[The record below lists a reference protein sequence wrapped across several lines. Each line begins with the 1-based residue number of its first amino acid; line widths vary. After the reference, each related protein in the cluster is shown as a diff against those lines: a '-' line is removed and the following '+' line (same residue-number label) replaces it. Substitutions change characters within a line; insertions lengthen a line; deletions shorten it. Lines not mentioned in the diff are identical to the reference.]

1 MLKEVQRLKQDI
13 SQKIDKY
20 FQKLL
25 QKPEEETQNRFSV
38 LTGLKSDSHLPK
50 KFVLKGNKYP
60 LKIMK
65 NACYFIL
72 KTPFVLKIFKIFV
85 LTFRSFRKNGLIR
98 KIRKDSKFMMSQ
110 PG

>member
-20 FQKLL
+20 FQKLI
-25 QKPEEETQNRFSV
+25 QKPEEETQSRFSV

-72 KTPFVLKIFKIFV
+72 KTPFVLKIFKAFINFFTIFSHFFPAPV
-85 LTFRSFRKNGLIR
+85 MFKKVTTYKNVA
-98 KIRKDSKFMMSQ
+98 
-110 PG
+110 